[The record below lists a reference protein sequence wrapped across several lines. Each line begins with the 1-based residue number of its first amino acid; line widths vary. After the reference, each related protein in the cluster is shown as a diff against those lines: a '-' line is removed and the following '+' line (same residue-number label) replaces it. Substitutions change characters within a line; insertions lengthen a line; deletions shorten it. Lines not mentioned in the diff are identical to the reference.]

1 MTLDE
6 AIKHAEEVAEEK
18 EHDRDVRKIHL
29 DNRNSHNNIVHYQ
42 KACECAEEHRQL
54 ANWLKELKQL
64 RKQEKTGHWIDYSE
78 EGFVECPECGIGLQD
93 WHRVERDEDDD
104 ISFHEYEFR
113 YCPNCGAKMDEDERK
128 LKYAD
133 QDTMMP
139 AT

>member
-1 MTLDE
+1 MTIDE
-6 AIKHAEEVAEEK
+6 AIRHCGEVAEE
-18 EHDRDVRKIHL
+18 HTRY
-29 DNRNSHNNIVHYQ
+29 NRYGGFES
-42 KACECAEEHRQL
+42 CDECAKEHRQL

-113 YCPNCGAKMDEDERK
+113 YCPNCGAKLDEESEG
-128 LKYAD
+128 
-133 QDTMMP
+133 
-139 AT
+139 